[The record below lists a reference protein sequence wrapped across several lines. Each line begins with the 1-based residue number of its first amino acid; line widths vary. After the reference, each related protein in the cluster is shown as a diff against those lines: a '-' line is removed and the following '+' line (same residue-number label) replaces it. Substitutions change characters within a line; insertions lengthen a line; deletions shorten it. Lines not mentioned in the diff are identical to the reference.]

1 MNASSTPQPRGY
13 ELRFEPL
20 SSQGCAYAFA
30 CDCDGRV
37 DLDAM
42 SDRARNAYLF
52 ARSVIGRDVTRPRVR
67 PAP

>member
-1 MNASSTPQPRGY
+1 MNALPNPRPCGY

-20 SSQGCAYAFA
+20 SGSGRAYAFA
-30 CDCDGRV
+30 CDCDGHV